1 MCESMHPFPVRLH
14 GVVLYSISTVNCTV
28 SSESCVPYFT
38 VEFYGYNFVL
48 YTVDSPFTEKCS

>member
-14 GVVLYSISTVNCTV
+14 GVVLYSISTVTDTV
-28 SSESCVPYFT
+28 SSESSVSYLT
-38 VEFYGYNFVL
+38 VEFYGYNFGL